1 MFLQHRS
8 GLSLLALIC
17 TVSGCFHSVNQPT
30 SKYCALVKYKGAT
43 LTDVRMDVFQQ
54 VAAEWKIVLSG
65 IPVVA
70 EPFYLLPVPKAPDFD
85 PKLPTR
91 VTLESIGH
99 NVLPIKSIYLDPI
112 RSPIKL
118 LIPSSSTDPIVVE
131 LPDGA
136 IGK

>member
-30 SKYCALVKYKGAT
+30 SKYCALVKYRGAV

>member
-30 SKYCALVKYKGAT
+30 SKYCALVKYKGAV

>member
-1 MFLQHRS
+1 MFLQHR
-8 GLSLLALIC
+8 LAMSLLALIC

>member
-1 MFLQHRS
+1 MFLQHR
-8 GLSLLALIC
+8 LAMSLLALIC

-30 SKYCALVKYKGAT
+30 SKYCALVKYRGAV

>member
-30 SKYCALVKYKGAT
+30 SKYCALVKYKGAV

-54 VAAEWKIVLSG
+54 VDAEWKIVLSG

>member
-1 MFLQHRS
+1 MFLQHRL
-8 GLSLLALIC
+8 GMSLLALLC
-17 TVSGCFHSVNQPT
+17 TVSGCSQSVSQPT
-30 SKYCALVKYKGAT
+30 SKYRALVKYRGAT

-54 VAAEWKIVLSG
+54 VDAEWKIVLSG
-65 IPVVA
+65 IPVVT

>member
-1 MFLQHRS
+1 MFLQHR
-8 GLSLLALIC
+8 LAMSLLALIC

-30 SKYCALVKYKGAT
+30 SKYCALVKYRGAV

-65 IPVVA
+65 VPVVA

>member
-1 MFLQHRS
+1 MFLQNIL
-8 GLSLLALIC
+8 GMSLLALLC
-17 TVSGCFHSVNQPT
+17 TVSGCSDSVSQPT
-30 SKYCALVKYKGAT
+30 SKVRALVKYRGAV

>member
-30 SKYCALVKYKGAT
+30 SKYCALVKYRGAV

-54 VAAEWKIVLSG
+54 VDAEWKIVLSG